1 MYSYVNAMNICFS
14 LSFLQIF
21 KERLMNKRLRFKPLR
36 SLFFIFIF
44 MSNIFIDHMP
54 RDVYGHFLFGN
65 PNDNSIQIQTNGNY
79 KMGLTS
85 SPAEQALNK
94 TINVLI
100 TLTSTVGDKITQLPA
115 YMSLQ
120 KAGNTVDSQPTL
132 IMIDGGHFHF
142 KTIFSQPGKYLL
154 TVNVKD
160 LLYSASFVK
169 FTFVLDVND
178 SPINQFYNK
187 IKSFFANYY
196 YIDIPIFLIVTILF
210 IRSYHQ
216 KNTKEEMKI

>member
-1 MYSYVNAMNICFS
+1 MYSYANAMNICFS

-21 KERLMNKRLRFKPLR
+21 GERLMNKRLRFKPLL
-36 SLFFIFIF
+36 SSFFLIFIF
-44 MSNIFIDHMP
+44 MSNVFINHMP

-65 PNDNSIQIQTNGNY
+65 PNDNAIQIQSNGNY
-79 KMGLTS
+79 KMGLTT
-85 SPAEQALNK
+85 SPAVPQLNK

-142 KTIFSQPGKYLL
+142 KTIFSHPGKYLL

-160 LLYSASFVK
+160 LLYTASLIK
-169 FTFVLDVND
+169 FTFGFDVND
-178 SPINQFYNK
+178 SPINQFYDQL
-187 IKSFFANYY
+187 KSFFANYY
-196 YIDIPIFLIVTILF
+196 YIDIPIFIIVSIMF
-210 IRSYHQ
+210 IRSYQ
-216 KNTKEEMKI
+216 KNKKEEMKI